1 MGHIKEPKGVD
12 FVIASDPLTD
22 KARQEISEFIR
33 NYKSNS
39 ADEKLNQQ
47 LQKNKQKLYTPD
59 FRWLSFKPLLTESPV
74 GLL

>member
-33 NYKSNS
+33 NYK
-39 ADEKLNQQ
+39 
-47 LQKNKQKLYTPD
+47 KNTTDKKTKAVATTKE
-59 FRWLSFKPLLTESPV
+59 RKV
-74 GLL
+74 VHA

>member
-33 NYKSNS
+33 NYKAKAANKKKKVASS
-39 ADEKLNQQ
+39 LKQQ
-47 LQKNKQKLYTPD
+47 L
-59 FRWLSFKPLLTESPV
+59 RAAHV
-74 GLL
+74 